1 MLLGS
6 YKSDSIENETREFL
20 RLLYHDRRGGQ
31 MIRLIKSGDTVNS
44 LSTCDEEEL
53 AATGTDMAH
62 VYTSVNTFRGSKRSA
77 DKLYCY
83 CSIFIDLDCH
93 TKNREE
99 IIDAKRRTADLL
111 EAAYVSGKLA
121 IPTMV
126 TDTGRGFGIQYVLK
140 KSIANGNNAAQR
152 EFFKKVREG
161 IYRKYKELMDTD
173 PMAASADPTVL
184 DDSRVVRLPGTFNV
198 NADTYCHLIM
208 AQERYY
214 ELSELV
220 QGCHLWDW
228 KEKAD
233 YKKEKTKR
241 EKKKKERKIIPFR
254 GNYIPFLTNRIEQLK
269 TLQKIRGQACTD
281 CCREQML
288 FILYSALKQVN
299 GQSAGLEL
307 QLFNNDFTHP
317 LGQKELNHIIEETN
331 ADPKGFY
338 KLPDAYVIRTL
349 NITEEEI
356 SVLGFG
362 SGWRRT
368 AAKRETAKKR
378 KEIRNKVIG
387 LLGQVDRLT
396 YTDIA
401 EQIGISR
408 RTVCTIAKEVGISR
422 YKKNVQVYDVGKR
435 PKNEVETSHDME
447 QDKSAKTYIES
458 VCVVSSDAPQEL
470 LSTSLALYS
479 LSDII
484 ARLHVMPPSL
494 ISQQLLRVA
503 EECFSIA
510 ELRDTAQYQL
520 SLSLPQYEHLTYTEL
535 LKLQLKDLQMLAM
548 LRVTVQEEHANE
560 PEISDQRETRINS
573 YLAKYSDDRFKVLE
587 GCSEYSEQLDPA
599 VLKSVKIAFMQM
611 IRVKRDYFMVQ
622 GRKIPATEIKKCFES
637 CSYKDIAVICQRI
650 ASKGTIL
657 HAQKPFFYIMQTI
670 WNYKHINSNKFGPEK
685 KDLHHRLEERTDTDF
700 KKLEADLERLMLKR

>member
-1 MLLGS
+1 MILGS
-6 YKSDSIENETREFL
+6 YKFSNMENETKEFL

-93 TKNREE
+93 AKDREE
-99 IIDAKRRTADLL
+99 IMDAKRRTADLL
-111 EAAYVSGKLA
+111 EAAYASGKLA
-121 IPTMV
+121 VPTMV

-152 EFFKKVREG
+152 EFFKKVRAG

-184 DDSRVVRLPGTFNV
+184 DDSRVVRLPGTFNI
-198 NADTYCHLIM
+198 NADTYCHLIL
-208 AQERYY
+208 AHERYY

-241 EKKKKERKIIPFR
+241 EKKERKIIPFK

-269 TLQKIRGQACTD
+269 TLQKMRGQACTD

-317 LGQKELNHIIEETN
+317 LGQKELNHIIEETD

-338 KLPDAYVIRTL
+338 KLPDEYVIRTL

-356 SVLGFG
+356 STLGFG
-362 SGWRRT
+362 SGWRRA
-368 AAKRETAKKR
+368 AAKKETAKKR
-378 KEIRNKVIG
+378 NEIRNKVIG
-387 LLGQVDRLT
+387 LLGQADRLT
-396 YTDIA
+396 YTEIA
-401 EQIGISR
+401 ELVGISR
-408 RTVCTIAKEVGISR
+408 RTVCTIAQKAGISR
-422 YKKNVQVYDVGKR
+422 NSKR
-435 PKNEVETSHDME
+435 EILAE
-447 QDKSAKTYIES
+447 QDEKHKLKMSAMESKKDAKNCIES
-458 VCVVSSDAPQEL
+458 VCVEESASSDL
-470 LSTSLALYS
+470 VLSTSLPAVLPIPEIIS
-479 LSDII
+479 FLSKDTSSII
-484 ARLHVMPPSL
+484 S
-494 ISQQLLRVA
+494 IQLVHLV
-503 EECFSIA
+503 EECFSIS
-510 ELRDTAQYQL
+510 ELREPVQRQISDSIFHYAGL
-520 SLSLPQYEHLTYTEL
+520 NSVEL
-535 LKLQLKDLQMLAM
+535 LQAQLNDLRSLA
-548 LRVTVQEEHANE
+548 LILVNVGSEKITEVSSVQHNRYQ
-560 PEISDQRETRINS
+560 IDN
-573 YLAKYSDDRFKVLE
+573 YLKGYHDDRFKILE
-587 GCSEYSEQLDPA
+587 IYPEYKEQLDPA
-599 VLKSVKIAFMQM
+599 VVKLVKVTFMQM
-611 IRVKRDYFMVQ
+611 KRVKREYFMVQ
-622 GRKIPATEIKKCFES
+622 GRTISVQDIKKCFES
-637 CSYKDIAVICQRI
+637 CSYKDIAVICKRI
-650 ASKGTIL
+650 EAKRTIF
-657 HAQKPFFYIMQTI
+657 HADKPFFYVMQSV
-670 WNYKHINSNKFGPEK
+670 WNYKHPNFKEK
-685 KDLHHRLEERTDTDF
+685 SAEKAKNCFEHLEQRTDVDF
-700 KKLEADLERLMLKR
+700 SKLEARLESLIL